1 MNKEMSQEEVLEKVC
16 GILHEEFEIEQ
27 EDLKLHAHLFE
38 DLELDSLDA
47 VDLIVALEKLFVFR
61 AQEEKAKE
69 LRTIED
75 IVHFIL
81 ENQQIVKE
89 QQEATQNQ

>member
-1 MNKEMSQEEVLEKVC
+1 MDKEMSHEEILEKVC
-16 GILHEEFEIEQ
+16 GILNEEFEIENEELQ
-27 EDLKLHAHLFE
+27 PQAHLFE

-47 VDLIVALEKLFVFR
+47 VDLIVALEKLFGFR

-81 ENQQIVKE
+81 DNQKMVKE
-89 QQEATQNQ
+89 QQGAIQS

>member
-1 MNKEMSQEEVLEKVC
+1 MDKEMSHEEILEKVC
-16 GILHEEFEIEQ
+16 GILHEEFEIEN
-27 EDLKLHAHLFE
+27 EDLQPQAHLFE

-47 VDLIVALEKLFVFR
+47 VDLIVALEKLFAFR
-61 AQEEKAKE
+61 AQEERAKE

-81 ENQQIVKE
+81 ENQKMVKE
-89 QQEATQNQ
+89 QQGATQS

>member
-1 MNKEMSQEEVLEKVC
+1 MDKEMSHEEILEKVC
-16 GILHEEFEIEQ
+16 GILNEEFEIENEELQ
-27 EDLKLHAHLFE
+27 PQAHLFE

-47 VDLIVALEKLFVFR
+47 VDLIVALEKLFGFR

-81 ENQQIVKE
+81 ENQKMVKE
-89 QQEATQNQ
+89 QQGATQS